1 MLEEALARKLIEH
14 VTKYTTY
21 NVNIMNEKGIII
33 ASCDPKRV
41 GSFHEAAYQI
51 LHTSENIITVEN
63 DLDYQG
69 TLKGINMVIEID
81 DKREGVVGVTG
92 KPDEI
97 RPVANIT
104 KLAIE
109 TLLKY
114 ETQKLQSI
122 RRQTKKERFIEMIT
136 GEQNADPNGLRR
148 LAEELSYKEEL
159 IRIPILC
166 YLEDPK
172 YQKVLLESIKQGI
185 LHKSEDI
192 SFPLED
198 QYILIF
204 KTIDSKNKR
213 FFAEYKYM
221 LAEYLQ
227 PTLQW
232 IKKKEISCKFYIGTF
247 QNNFPQYYYAYRHC
261 KWLENNIK
269 TEHNSIYFYDYISE
283 YIQAIVPIHEMNQ
296 IFNVFGNFLPIDIQ
310 KHYLELVDTLIDT
323 NFNTAKAS
331 EELFMHKNTFA
342 YQYNKLRDML
352 DVNPQNSAK
361 DKWFLIFLYIYLS
374 RR

>member
-1 MLEEALARKLIEH
+1 MLEETLARKLIEH

-81 DKREGVVGVTG
+81 GKREGVVGVTG

-166 YLEDPK
+166 YLED
-172 YQKVLLESIKQGI
+172 
-185 LHKSEDI
+185 
-192 SFPLED
+192 
-198 QYILIF
+198 
-204 KTIDSKNKR
+204 SK
-213 FFAEYKYM
+213 
-221 LAEYLQ
+221 
-227 PTLQW
+227 P
-232 IKKKEISCKFYIGTF
+232 
-247 QNNFPQYYYAYRHC
+247 
-261 KWLENNIK
+261 
-269 TEHNSIYFYDYISE
+269 
-283 YIQAIVPIHEMNQ
+283 
-296 IFNVFGNFLPIDIQ
+296 
-310 KHYLELVDTLIDT
+310 
-323 NFNTAKAS
+323 
-331 EELFMHKNTFA
+331 ELFM
-342 YQYNKLRDML
+342 
-352 DVNPQNSAK
+352 S
-361 DKWFLIFLYIYLS
+361 I
-374 RR
+374 